1 MKRIVLA
8 KLGLDGHDVGVR
20 LIGKH
25 LMENGFEVIYLGKRV
40 STNLIVQAALQED
53 AAAIG
58 LSCLS
63 GGLGYFATR
72 TLDSLNEQG
81 ADIPVLAG
89 GIDEPA
95 ELEKMLQAGVGA
107 YFGPGTPIEDIVR
120 AFEDAIADD
129 CSVTPLPQPAST
141 RRRTP

>member
-1 MKRIVLA
+1 VLA

-20 LIGKH
+20 LIGKR
-25 LMENGFEVIYLGKRV
+25 LMEAGFEVVYLGKRV
-40 STNLIVQAALQED
+40 PTANIVGAALQED

-72 TLDSLNEQG
+72 TVEGLRKEG

-89 GIDEPA
+89 GIDEPD
-95 ELEKMLQAGVGA
+95 EIEKMMNAGVRVH
-107 YFGPGTPIEDIVR
+107 FGPGTPIEDIVK
-120 AFEDAIADD
+120 AFEDALAD
-129 CSVTPLPQPAST
+129 Q
-141 RRRTP
+141 